1 MVNNGISELLTRLSA
16 AYGPS
21 GYEDEVRGIFVGE
34 MRKFKGTH
42 HVDSLGNVYAEIKG
56 ASNGP
61 RVMVSAHMDEVGFI
75 IKYIEDSGYLRFG
88 TLGSID
94 PRVLPA
100 QRVLLRGTEPIIGV
114 IGSKPPHVLS
124 PEEARKAVELGE
136 LYIDIGAQSR
146 EEVNRLGIDVGAVGT
161 FDVPFKHAATGSMVV
176 GKALDNRA
184 GCAAALQLFESLSR
198 KPASSTVV
206 FAFTVQE
213 ELGMRGAT
221 VAAANSVLPDVALV
235 FESAVAAD
243 SPDVRPKDRILL
255 VGKGPAVRVM
265 DNSMITQRLMYEYMK
280 KTAETYHIPYQIH
293 INFGGATDAGKI
305 HLSGKGIP
313 TGVLSTPCRYLHS
326 PSSILNLQDLDNLLK
341 LAEHIVRDINSTDM
355 FNYQT

>member
-21 GYEDEVRGIFVGE
+21 GYEDEVREIIVGE
-34 MRKFKGTH
+34 MRKFKGDP

-124 PEEARKAVELGE
+124 PEEARKA
-136 LYIDIGAQSR
+136 
-146 EEVNRLGIDVGAVGT
+146 
-161 FDVPFKHAATGSMVV
+161 
-176 GKALDNRA
+176 
-184 GCAAALQLFESLSR
+184 
-198 KPASSTVV
+198 
-206 FAFTVQE
+206 
-213 ELGMRGAT
+213 
-221 VAAANSVLPDVALV
+221 
-235 FESAVAAD
+235 
-243 SPDVRPKDRILL
+243 
-255 VGKGPAVRVM
+255 
-265 DNSMITQRLMYEYMK
+265 
-280 KTAETYHIPYQIH
+280 
-293 INFGGATDAGKI
+293 
-305 HLSGKGIP
+305 
-313 TGVLSTPCRYLHS
+313 
-326 PSSILNLQDLDNLLK
+326 
-341 LAEHIVRDINSTDM
+341 
-355 FNYQT
+355 

>member
-1 MVNNGISELLTRLSA
+1 MSKNEIAELLGRLSV

-21 GYEDEVRGIFVGE
+21 GYEDDVRKIIIDE
-34 MRKFKGTH
+34 MKKSKGKPKI
-42 HVDSLGNVYAEIKG
+42 DSLGNVYAEIKSAG
-56 ASNGP
+56 KGP
-61 RVMVSAHMDEVGFI
+61 RIMVSAHMDEVGFI
-75 IKYIEDSGYLRFG
+75 IKFIEDSGFLRFG
-88 TLGSID
+88 NLGIID
-94 PRVLPA
+94 PRILSA
-100 QRVLLRGTEPIIGV
+100 QRILINGLKPVVGV
-114 IGSKPPHVLS
+114 IGSRPPHVLT
-124 PEEARKAVELGE
+124 PDEAKKAVELGD
-136 LYIDIGAQSR
+136 LYIDIGASSR
-146 EEVNRLGIDVGAVGT
+146 AEVNKLGIDVGTTGT
-161 FDVPFKHAATGSMVV
+161 FDVPFSHASSGSLVV

-184 GCAAALQLFESLSR
+184 GCAAALKLFESLST
-198 KPASSTVV
+198 KPPSGTVV

-221 VAAANSVLPDVALV
+221 VAPNSALPDVALV

-243 SPDVRPKDRILL
+243 SPDVRPKDRILI

-280 KTAETYHIPYQIH
+280 KTAETYRIPYQIH

-326 PSSILNLQDLDNLLK
+326 PSSMLDLQDLDNLLK
-341 LAEHIVRDINSTDM
+341 LAEHTVRDMKSVDM
-355 FNYQT
+355 FNYET